1 MRNSNIVISNFDKF
15 LLEKNNKAQL
25 RFLTC
30 GSVDDGKSTLLGRLL
45 YESKSVFEDQL
56 LSTHIESRKFGT
68 QGDSMDLALLVDG
81 LQAEREQGIT
91 IDVAYHFFETEKR
104 KFIAADTPGHEQYT
118 RNMATGASTSELA
131 IILVDASKGILT
143 QTRRD
148 SYIVSLFG
156 IKNVILAVNK
166 MDQVNFDQLV
176 FEAIQKNYQDFASS
190 IGLSEINC
198 IPLSALNGDNV
209 FTISDSMTW
218 YQGSSLIEL
227 LETIDIQKKI
237 SPGDFRLPIECV
249 NRPNSSFRGFSGTI
263 ASGEIKVGST
273 IRSSLSGKKSKVKG
287 IIDPSGE
294 VEFAVSGQSVTLS
307 LTDEIDISRGDILS
321 TEDKPVE
328 LADRLA
334 AHVIWMGT
342 DPMIPERPYVIRFAT
357 DKTTAQITDLSFQL
371 DVNTLEHL
379 AAKKLELNEIGY
391 CKIALGRAVA
401 FDDYKNNRQTGSFI
415 LINRLTNDTVGA
427 GVIDFALRR
436 AHNIKWHEMKVD
448 KTKRAQANNQ
458 KPCVLWFTGLSGS
471 GKSTIADKVEQK
483 LFQLGKRT
491 TLLDG
496 DNVRH
501 GLNKDLGFTDQDR
514 VENIRRI
521 AEVSKL
527 MLESGLITLVS
538 FISPFK
544 EERFMARELMA
555 EGEFIEIFVDA
566 PLEVCESRDPKGLY
580 KKARAGELKNFTG
593 IDSNYD
599 KPENAEI
606 VLNNSGTNV
615 DDMVD
620 QIISF
625 LKKERFV

>member
-1 MRNSNIVISNFDKF
+1 MRNSNIVISNFDEF
-15 LLEKNNKAQL
+15 LLEQNNKAQL

-56 LSTHIESRKFGT
+56 LSTHIE
-68 QGDSMDLALLVDG
+68 
-81 LQAEREQGIT
+81 
-91 IDVAYHFFETEKR
+91 KR

-118 RNMATGASTSELA
+118 RNMATGASTAELA

-227 LETIDIQKKI
+227 LETIDIQKNI
-237 SPGDFRLPIECV
+237 SPGDFRLPIQCV

-357 DKTTAQITDLSFQL
+357 DKTTAQITDLSFQV
-371 DVNTLEHL
+371 DVNTLKHL

-401 FDDYKNNRQTGSFI
+401 FDDYKNNRETGSFI
-415 LINRLTNDTVGA
+415 LIDRLTNDTVGA

-615 DDMVD
+615 DSMVD